1 MLHAP
6 EAGAISPTP
15 PGCYCGGVRLRVTT
29 LLVFVACGDSVPAE
43 PETASTAATPS
54 EVSETGSPPTATSQA
69 QTTGETADTNTGAPP
84 TGSTDQGTSSD
95 TDTLPDGCG
104 DGIPQ
109 TDVACYTRVVFPDI
123 RGGARRPA
131 DFNGDGAIDLALLD
145 DDVMR
150 IAVGDGHGV
159 LTHASDI
166 PLGEPTISIEPFHA
180 ADIDGDADI
189 DLAIA
194 IQGELFT
201 LINDGAAQF
210 TLQKLPTFIALDQ
223 AAFFDTNADAITD
236 LVANSNLSLKI
247 LPGPDFAFAPYTG
260 AVTPCYGSALA
271 RIDFD
276 QDAFDDLL
284 VASSC
289 NDPPPNSPVRV
300 YLGTG
305 QATFTDGIQV
315 LVGSDAIAFTVSD
328 FNGDQR
334 DDFATLN
341 QYGDDISLVL
351 RTDAGFADEHRIGDI
366 CPACSNLH
374 AIAPGD
380 FDGTGF
386 ADEIV
391 VAVTTELTVSLYL
404 LMNPVE
410 DAPLHGV
417 ALAEDTTRLIA
428 VADWNGDG
436 ITDVAAATP
445 DGELALV
452 LFLST
457 P

>member
-1 MLHAP
+1 
-6 EAGAISPTP
+6 
-15 PGCYCGGVRLRVTT
+15 
-29 LLVFVACGDSVPAE
+29 
-43 PETASTAATPS
+43 
-54 EVSETGSPPTATSQA
+54 
-69 QTTGETADTNTGAPP
+69 
-84 TGSTDQGTSSD
+84 
-95 TDTLPDGCG
+95 
-104 DGIPQ
+104 
-109 TDVACYTRVVFPDI
+109 VACYTRVVFPDI
-123 RGGARRPA
+123 RGGTRRPA
-131 DFNGDGAIDLALLD
+131 DLNGDGAIDLALLD
-145 DDVMR
+145 NDMMR
-150 IAVGDGHGV
+150 IALGDGHGV
-159 LTHASDI
+159 LTHASDV
-166 PLGEPTISIEPFHA
+166 PLGVPTLSIEPFHA

-194 IQGELFT
+194 IQGEFFT
-201 LINDGAAQF
+201 LLNDGAAQF

-223 AAFFDTNADAITD
+223 SAFLDTNADAITD
-236 LVANSNLSLKI
+236 LVVHRQGDPNVSLKI

-260 AVTPCYGSALA
+260 AVAPCYGSALA

-276 QDAFDDLL
+276 KDAFDDVL

-289 NDPPPNSPVRV
+289 NDPPLNSPVRV

-305 QATFTDGIQV
+305 QATFTDGLQA
-315 LVGSDAIAFTVSD
+315 LVGGDAIEFAVSD
-328 FNGDQR
+328 FDGDQR

-351 RTDAGFADEHRIGDI
+351 RTDDGFADERRIGDI

-380 FDGTGF
+380 FDGTGV

-391 VAVTTELTVSLYL
+391 VAVTTELTLSLYL

-410 DAPLHGV
+410 DAPLHAV
-417 ALAEDTTRLIA
+417 ALEHDTTRLIA

-436 ITDVAAATP
+436 ITDVAASTP